1 MGNFEKKVRFYVKES
16 LMITDKFL
24 GIRSRALKEQKIDQY
39 DFYELELL
47 GKKHLNFMENIET
60 DHLDN
65 SFIYKY
71 ISEVKEHLLWG
82 EPESVKKFKKET
94 PGQVNEDKIEKVIKW
109 LAKKLDIAYHVAQQ
123 LVVKAQNKGIDP
135 HKLQQKWTILSP
147 TLLRLVSE
155 YTPKKQKHL
164 GD

>member
-1 MGNFEKKVRFYVKES
+1 
-16 LMITDKFL
+16 
-24 GIRSRALKEQKIDQY
+24 
-39 DFYELELL
+39 
-47 GKKHLNFMENIET
+47 MENLDI

-71 ISEVKEHLLWG
+71 ISEVKEYLEWG
-82 EPESVKKFKKET
+82 KRESLKKYEKDT
-94 PGQVNEDKIEKVIKW
+94 PGQVTEVKFDKVTKW
-109 LAKKLDIAYHVAQQ
+109 IANKLDITHSVAQQ
-123 LVVKAQNKGIDP
+123 LVMKAQEKGIDP
-135 HKLQQKWTILSP
+135 QKLQQKWSILSP